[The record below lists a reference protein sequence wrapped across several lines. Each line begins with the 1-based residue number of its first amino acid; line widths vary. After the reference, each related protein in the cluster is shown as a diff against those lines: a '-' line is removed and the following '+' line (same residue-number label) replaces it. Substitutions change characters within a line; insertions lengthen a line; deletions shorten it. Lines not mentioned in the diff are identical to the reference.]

1 MQVPDNY
8 LPIMPY
14 LIVPGGY
21 KFLDFTRDVFG
32 ATIQCS
38 EDRSPGVIKHGEIRI
53 GPAVIMFA
61 DATEQYTAFPAS
73 LFLYVA
79 DVDAVF
85 TKALAYPGV
94 TILGEL
100 DNHSYGRGGG
110 FKDSFGNHWWVNS
123 PIFPTFQ
130 T

>member
-1 MQVPDNY
+1 
-8 LPIMPY
+8 MPY

-21 KFLDFTRDVFG
+21 KFLEFAEKVFG
-32 ATIQCS
+32 ATRQFS

-53 GPAVIMFA
+53 GDAVIMFA
-61 DATEQYTAFPAS
+61 DASSFFEAFPAS
-73 LFLYVA
+73 LFLYVE

-85 TKALAYPGV
+85 ARALAYPGV
-94 TILGEL
+94 TLMGAL

-110 FKDSFGNHWWVNS
+110 FKDSFGNVWWVNS